1 VARRYSL
8 NLSAW
13 ATNVFNHENLGTPN
27 GGLSASP
34 NPTTGVLEPQ
44 RYFGESQSLAGQFFG
59 SVTGGNRSITLQA
72 NFSF

>member
-1 VARRYSL
+1 MARKYSL

-13 ATNVFNHENLGTPN
+13 ATNILNHENLGTPN
-27 GGLSASP
+27 GTLGAIPDP
-34 NPTTGVLEPQ
+34 NTGALEPQ
-44 RYFGESQSLAGQFFG
+44 KYFGESQSLAGQFFG